1 MVMNVTEIFC
11 NIKFRRNVGNMS
23 RTKKDI
29 QEYEEKYKKILYKYI
44 ENIMA
49 SMYDALSSNRRISK
63 RLDLNLDIDMP
74 NIGVTINNKI
84 NEISH
89 EFEDAGISMFA
100 MPNEENE
107 FVGSNFVGDAILD
120 DLFAKFGKGSQA
132 YTDYVSNLEEAIN
145 RRNERA
151 KALVKTSPIKK
162 FFSKIRSFFAREN
175 IKDYMSFLP
184 EEIEK
189 MSSNITKYKNIDEE
203 IWSYSLKDN
212 VAQSIINSITSKGYD
227 KETMQ
232 YMLEEEVMPT
242 IKSLGLESIES
253 QIETGLSEYENQAQD
268 LNNGPWRLTQSQRI
282 DLQIKAQKLA
292 ENLRN
297 DNRLDKTVEQE
308 KEY

>member
-1 MVMNVTEIFC
+1 
-11 NIKFRRNVGNMS
+11 MS
-23 RTKKDI
+23 ITKKDV
-29 QEYEEKYKKILYKYI
+29 QEYEAKYKKILYKSI
-44 ENIMA
+44 ESIMA
-49 SMYDALSSNRRISK
+49 NMYDTLNTNRKISK
-63 RLDLNLDIDMP
+63 KLDLDLDIDLP
-74 NIGVTINNKI
+74 NIGVTLNNKI

-120 DLFAKFGKGSQA
+120 DLFARFGKGSQV
-132 YTDYVSNLEEAIN
+132 YTDYVSNLEEVIN
-145 RRNERA
+145 RRNERVR
-151 KALVKTSPIKK
+151 ALVTTSPIKK
-162 FFSKIRSFFAREN
+162 FFLKIRSFFVHESME
-175 IKDYMSFLP
+175 DDMLFLP

-189 MSSNITKYKNIDEE
+189 MSSNISRYKEVDEE
-203 IWSYSLKDN
+203 LWNYSLKDN

-292 ENLRN
+292 ENIERESAQKN
-297 DNRLDKTVEQE
+297 KTAQNKVDIEQG
-308 KEY
+308 K